1 MQMAKL
7 QTAPPLTAVPNWAS
21 VLSHFV
27 PSPRRILLRYA
38 QARVKHEL
46 DPFSAPQG
54 HRGMPHLAPHD
65 IMHLFIALAVLLG
78 AAKLACELMQKL
90 DHPSVLGEIM
100 AGILLGPTLLG
111 HFKPQLYAF
120 IFPATGNL
128 PIALETV
135 TTLGVVFFLLIAG
148 LEIDLRSIF
157 RQGKS
162 ALAVSFFG
170 VIVPFAF
177 GFGAAG
183 AFPRFLGAEA
193 GASRLIFALFV
204 GTALSISALPVI
216 AKILMDLNLMRT
228 EMGTVVMSSAMF
240 DDLVGWILFSMI
252 LGMMNAG
259 SHSFGGVKRTILLV
273 AAFTLLALTVVRWL
287 IDKILPFIQ
296 AHTSWPGG
304 VLGFIF
310 TLTLAGA
317 AFAEFAGIH
326 AVFGA
331 FITGIAVGESTHL
344 RKRTSE
350 HIHSIVTNVFA
361 PFFFDSIG
369 LRTNFVSN
377 FNLAITATVIGVACL
392 GKLLGAGWGAHLG
405 GMDRRTSWGV
415 GLAMNARRAM
425 EMILGLLALQAGVI
439 RETMFVALVVMA
451 LFTSLVSGPIM
462 HALIRSRKEITLK
475 ETINAKLFLPS
486 LAGTTKHEVLD
497 QMCTVAADYA
507 SNPPER
513 FVRLVEER
521 ERVASSGWENGLAV
535 PHARV
540 NGLPHPIVVV
550 ARVNN
555 GIDFDARDGRVAR
568 LIVMILTGDNQSQHD
583 LLRNAGE
590 LFSRKEAIEQTLNAQ
605 SFVEL
610 VAALNAPVS

>member
-1 MQMAKL
+1 
-7 QTAPPLTAVPNWAS
+7 
-21 VLSHFV
+21 
-27 PSPRRILLRYA
+27 
-38 QARVKHEL
+38 
-46 DPFSAPQG
+46 
-54 HRGMPHLAPHD
+54 MPHLTQHEV
-65 IMHLFIALAVLLG
+65 MTMFLALAVLLG
-78 AAKLACELMQKL
+78 TAKLAGELMQKL
-90 DHPSVLGEIM
+90 GQPSVLGEIL

-111 HFKPQLYAF
+111 HFRPQIYAAL
-120 IFPATGNL
+120 FPSTGAM
-128 PIALETV
+128 PIVLETV
-135 TTLGVVFFLLIAG
+135 TTIGVVFFLLTAG

-162 ALAVSFFG
+162 ALLVSFFG
-170 VIVPFAF
+170 VIIPFAL
-177 GFGAAG
+177 GFAAAG

-216 AKILMDLNLMRT
+216 AKILMDLNLIRT

-252 LGMMNAG
+252 LGMMNTG
-259 SHSFGGVKRTILLV
+259 SHSFGGVKRTVLLV

-361 PFFFDSIG
+361 PFFFASIG

-377 FNLAITATVIGVACL
+377 FNLGITATVIGVACL

-415 GLAMNARRAM
+415 GLAMNARGAM
-425 EMILGLLALQAGVI
+425 EMILGLLALQAGLI

-451 LFTSLVSGPIM
+451 LFTSLVSAPAI
-462 HALIRSRKEITLK
+462 HFLLRRRRVLTLK
-475 ETINAKLFLPS
+475 DTVTTKLFLP
-486 LAGTTKHEVLD
+486 AMKFRTKDEALQH
-497 QMCTVAADYA
+497 MCEVAADA
-507 SNPPER
+507 VSNAPER
-513 FVRLVEER
+513 FLRLVLER
-521 ERVASSGWENGLAV
+521 ERVVPSGWENSLAV

-540 NGLPHPIVVV
+540 GGLPHPIVVIGKSE
-550 ARVNN
+550 A
-555 GIDFDARDGRVAR
+555 GIDFDARDGKLSR
-568 LIVMILTGDNQSQHD
+568 LIILILTGDNQAQHD
-583 LLRNAGE
+583 LLGDAGE
-590 LFSRKEAIEQTLNAQ
+590 MFSRKEAIDQVLEAST
-605 SFVEL
+605 FVEL
-610 VAALNAPVS
+610 VAALNAPVK

>member
-1 MQMAKL
+1 L
-7 QTAPPLTAVPNWAS
+7 
-21 VLSHFV
+21 
-27 PSPRRILLRYA
+27 
-38 QARVKHEL
+38 
-46 DPFSAPQG
+46 
-54 HRGMPHLAPHD
+54 PHLTQHEV
-65 IMHLFIALAVLLG
+65 MTMFLALAVLLG
-78 AAKLACELMQKL
+78 TAKLAGELMQKL
-90 DHPSVLGEIM
+90 GQPSVLGEIL

-111 HFKPQLYAF
+111 HFRPQIYAAL
-120 IFPATGNL
+120 FPSTGAM
-128 PIALETV
+128 PIVLETV
-135 TTLGVVFFLLIAG
+135 TTIGVVFFLLTAG

-162 ALAVSFFG
+162 ALLVSFFG
-170 VIVPFAF
+170 VIIPFAL
-177 GFGAAG
+177 GFAAAG

-216 AKILMDLNLMRT
+216 AKILMDLNLIRT

-361 PFFFDSIG
+361 PFFFASIG

-377 FNLAITATVIGVACL
+377 FNLGITATVIGVACL

-405 GMDRRTSWGV
+405 GMDRRTSWRV
-415 GLAMNARRAM
+415 GLAMNARGAM
-425 EMILGLLALQAGVI
+425 EMILGLLELQAGLI

-451 LFTSLVSGPIM
+451 LFTSLVSAPAI
-462 HALIRSRKEITLK
+462 HFLLRRRRVLTLK
-475 ETINAKLFLPS
+475 DTVTTKLFLP
-486 LAGTTKHEVLD
+486 AMKFRTKDEALQH
-497 QMCTVAADYA
+497 MCEVAADTV
-507 SNPPER
+507 SNAPER
-513 FVRLVEER
+513 FLRLVLER
-521 ERVASSGWENGLAV
+521 ERVVPSGWENSLAV

-540 NGLPHPIVVV
+540 GGLPHPIVVIGKSE
-550 ARVNN
+550 A
-555 GIDFDARDGRVAR
+555 GIDFDARDGKLSR
-568 LIVMILTGDNQSQHD
+568 LIILILTGDNQAQHD
-583 LLRNAGE
+583 LLGDAGE
-590 LFSRKEAIEQTLNAQ
+590 MFSRKEAIDQVLEAST
-605 SFVEL
+605 FVEL
-610 VAALNAPVS
+610 VAALNAPVK